1 MPSWLSEGGTVEGN
15 AWFNPLPKQAEFKE
29 WFKFLFRYAVTLVKC
44 HRSYSRLIRK
54 RSGL

>member
-44 HRSYSRLIRK
+44 HISDVKQEI
-54 RSGL
+54 